1 MTDHDLD
8 ENDLAV
14 VRKLVAMVGEIEGKG
29 GVGVPLEQRLFA
41 ALALNRVDWLTEQ
54 HYSIGQ
60 ALQRIGPEWAAY
72 LPEVARRLQ

>member
-8 ENDLAV
+8 ENDLAA
-14 VRKLVAMVGEIEGKG
+14 VRRLMAMVREIEGKD

-41 ALALNRVDWLTEQ
+41 AVALNRIDWLTEQ
-54 HYSIGQ
+54 HYSIGL
-60 ALQRIGPEWAAY
+60 ALQRIGPEWAAH